1 MHFSSPLGYPGSIPE
16 TVMRTGTTM
25 IVNPYDA
32 RHDITEANVERFVR
46 IPVGMQ
52 PGSAVYSLPP
62 QSAMSGFGADA
73 GGDNTAAWLWGLV
86 GVLSAATGYVA
97 YRRLRARG

>member
-1 MHFSSPLGYPGSIPE
+1 MYVSSPLGYPGSIPE

-25 IVNPYDA
+25 VFNPNDA
-32 RHDITEANVERFVR
+32 RHDITEANVERTVR

-62 QSAMSGFGADA
+62 QSAMSGFGA
-73 GGDNTAAWLWGLV
+73 GGDSSSTWLWGLV
-86 GVLSAATGYVA
+86 AVLAGAAGFATYKQ
-97 YRRLRARG
+97 LRG